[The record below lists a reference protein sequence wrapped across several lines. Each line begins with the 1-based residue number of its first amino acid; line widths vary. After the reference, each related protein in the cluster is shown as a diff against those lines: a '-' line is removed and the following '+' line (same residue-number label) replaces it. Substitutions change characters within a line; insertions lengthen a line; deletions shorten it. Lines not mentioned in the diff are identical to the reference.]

1 MRRVIIQY
9 SRCGTHITVSLT
21 NQINSENCQ
30 LCERKKYYIVVF
42 RKYPLVFFF
51 FFFERITTGYQS
63 F

>member
-51 FFFERITTGYQS
+51 FF
-63 F
+63 